1 MKAKEMFEKLGLYG
15 NYCEASLY
23 YRTKDDKGS
32 YQSVE
37 FYYPDKTI
45 VGNFQDNGCLTVD
58 ELKAIYKQAEELG
71 WL

>member
-1 MKAKEMFEKLGLYG
+1 MISRNKYWFPDEDG
-15 NYCEASLY
+15 
-23 YRTKDDKGS
+23 T
-32 YQSVE
+32 VE